1 MATTKGRGGGV
12 SHQDPVRAAWGGV
25 HVRDER
31 LADAC
36 SRFERAGVE
45 SIAAAE
51 DTLSATTDAEY
62 RAGFRRQN
70 AARPDLLLF
79 GDATL
84 MFADATT
91 NTIAG
96 AIRTTWGIDEG
107 PQALGFERLLKKLRR
122 GEGEGRSPDLGS
134 QIDRLHAV
142 YVAVNVPRH
151 VLAVHPP
158 ANQSVEEFRFD
169 RRSPDTMRIGAWNR
183 PVYEDDEALAVLHAR
198 IATDATIPT
207 SHSLGE
213 LVVMWALDHSDDL
226 SMETREA
233 LESYVRRHGCSVSP
247 KNVTAMTRDLVRDV
261 TDLFGWPLE
270 RVVSPHLELLLPK

>member
-1 MATTKGRGGGV
+1 V
-12 SHQDPVRAAWGGV
+12 NHEDPVRAAWGGV

-36 SRFERAGVE
+36 SRFERAAVE
-45 SIAAAE
+45 SLAAVE
-51 DTLSATTDAEY
+51 DTFSATTDAER
-62 RAGFRRQN
+62 RAAFQRQN

-84 MFADATT
+84 MLADATT
-91 NTIAG
+91 NTIAE

-107 PQALGFERLLKKLRR
+107 PQAWGFGPLLKKLRK
-122 GEGEGRSPDLGS
+122 GEGEGRSPDMGS

-151 VLAVHPP
+151 VLSVHPP

-169 RRSPDTMRIGAWNR
+169 RGSPDTMRIGNR
-183 PVYEDDEALAVLHAR
+183 SLWEDDEALAALHAR
-198 IATDATIPT
+198 IAADVTIPT

-226 SMETREA
+226 TMETREA
-233 LESYVRRHGCSVSP
+233 LASFVRRHGCSVSP
-247 KNVTAMTRDLVRDV
+247 KHVTAMTRDLVRDV

-270 RVVSPHLELLLPK
+270 RVASPP